1 MPNLTIDNILK
12 YQHYLIVEIHSLIL
26 KYKNEYYNCHD
37 VGVVGCTRFVDKNSI
52 EDMLN
57 YHNEM
62 LKCMILNWPIKEE
75 SNMLYKE
82 QEYNKKN
89 KCCLEPDDL
98 VEIEKKRTG
107 SIELEIEKCTKLL
120 IALNE
125 NIEIL
130 AAKLVPILS
139 QDSVDRKSADESEPH
154 KCCNIA
160 TILSSFNCE
169 IEDSI
174 DKIKEIVERIEL

>member
-1 MPNLTIDNILK
+1 MMNG
-12 YQHYLIVEIHSLIL
+12 EIS
-26 KYKNEYYNCHD
+26 
-37 VGVVGCTRFVDKNSI
+37 V
-52 EDMLN
+52 
-57 YHNEM
+57 
-62 LKCMILNWPIKEE
+62 KEE

-89 KCCLEPDDL
+89 RCCLEPDDL

-107 SIELEIEKCTKLL
+107 SIEIEIEKCTKLL
-120 IALNE
+120 IALNK

-139 QDSVDRKSADESEPH
+139 QDSVDRKSADQSEPT

>member
-1 MPNLTIDNILK
+1 MSSKLEKSYQAIVDVIKSKGYNTEEDLLNFEETPERCARSLEETIWSREQIT
-12 YQHYLIVEIHSLIL
+12 
-26 KYKNEYYNCHD
+26 NELA
-37 VGVVGCTRFVDKNSI
+37 K
-52 EDMLN
+52 
-57 YHNEM
+57 M
-62 LKCMILNWPIKEE
+62 LKKTFPMKGDPGIIH
-75 SNMLYKE
+75 
-82 QEYNKKN
+82 

-139 QDSVDRKSADESEPH
+139 HDSVNRKSADESEPH